1 MLQAFARA
9 EKKLKPNWKEMFTE
23 VICKRQH
30 GRFVS
35 WLIIFIKVYDEIPTD
50 LQKQMVDMEKHV
62 EMYKDQY
69 PLKVFISFLL
79 QNTIKTR
86 FSPKNYEQ

>member
-23 VICKRQH
+23 VVCKRQH
-30 GRFVS
+30 ARFVS
-35 WLIIFIKVYDEIPTD
+35 GLIIFIKVYDEIPTD

-69 PLKVFISFLL
+69 PLKVCIHFFSFAEH
-79 QNTIKTR
+79 
-86 FSPKNYEQ
+86 Y